1 MYQKFE
7 FVNLADKLKIAVL
20 ASGRGSNFQALL
32 ESIETGLIKNAGV
45 VCVISN
51 NSDAG
56 VLTIARSKNIP
67 AHHISRKQFQTD
79 AEFNNTILFVLFR
92 YEANFIILSGYL
104 KLLDVSIIKK
114 FQNRIINIHPALL
127 PQFGGKGMYGRF
139 VHDAV
144 IASGA
149 KYSGATVH
157 IVDGMY
163 DHGTIIL
170 QERIALVENETSET
184 LAAKVL
190 EIEHRILPQAVKLFA
205 EGKVKIIN
213 GKINIQNNGE

>member
-1 MYQKFE
+1 M
-7 FVNLADKLKIAVL
+7 ADKLKIAVL

-32 ESIETGLIKNAGV
+32 ESIESGLIKDAEV
-45 VCVISN
+45 VCLISN

-56 VLTIARSKNIP
+56 VLKIAKNKNIS
-67 AHHISRKQFQTD
+67 AHHISRKQFSTG
-79 AEFNNTILFVLFR
+79 AEFDNTILNVLLQC
-92 YEANFIILSGYL
+92 EVNFIVLAGYM

-144 IASGA
+144 IASGE

-157 IVDGMY
+157 IVDEKY
-163 DHGTIIL
+163 DNGSIVL

-190 EIEHRILPQAVKLFA
+190 EIEHRILPQAVRLFA
-205 EGKVKIIN
+205 EGKVEITN
-213 GKINIQNNGE
+213 GKIKIHHNGK

>member
-1 MYQKFE
+1 M
-7 FVNLADKLKIAVL
+7 ADKLKIAVL

-32 ESIETGLIKNAGV
+32 ESIETGLIKDAEV

-51 NSDAG
+51 NLDAG
-56 VLTIARSKNIP
+56 VLKIAKDKNIP

-79 AEFNNTILFVLFR
+79 SDFNNAMLNILCQ
-92 YEANFIILSGYL
+92 YHANFIVLAGYM

-114 FQNRIINIHPALL
+114 YQNRIINIHPALL

-157 IVDGMY
+157 IVDEKY
-163 DHGTIIL
+163 DHGPIVL
-170 QERIALVENETSET
+170 QEKIALDENETSET

-190 EIEHRILPQAVKLFA
+190 EIEHKILPHAVGLFA
-205 EGKVKIIN
+205 EGKIKIIN
-213 GKINIQNNGE
+213 GKIKIHNNGK